1 MVLRETMSCVR
12 KPTQVEAG
20 SDSKKSRIPGTIP
33 KKSSDLSDPTME
45 SGNSRQL
52 RLRLA
57 ETLGGLDL
65 FGSHFLVREDLLH
78 EIQFF
83 FHESL
88 ESPLVHGRGNQSVDV
103 GVSLPWFQSSVL
115 QFFNSLDPGSNLL
128 NEWNDEKS
136 IKILTCGKMILC
148 HTEFQSRDLE
158 LRWMFDCDF
167 LEWLFEKQQQTPS
180 QIQLSILGC
189 YSQRWYIT
197 IGVLAEFAY
206 LFDPFWLVDEGWGM
220 IKVYIIL
227 YSYL

>member
-167 LEWLFEKQQQTPS
+167 LEWCLRSNNKH
-180 QIQLSILGC
+180 LL
-189 YSQRWYIT
+189 R
-197 IGVLAEFAY
+197 
-206 LFDPFWLVDEGWGM
+206 
-220 IKVYIIL
+220 
-227 YSYL
+227 YSYLFWVATLNVDISQLGCLQNLLTFLILFD

>member
-45 SGNSRQL
+45 SWNSRQL

-83 FHESL
+83 FM
-88 ESPLVHGRGNQSVDV
+88 
-103 GVSLPWFQSSVL
+103 
-115 QFFNSLDPGSNLL
+115 
-128 NEWNDEKS
+128 
-136 IKILTCGKMILC
+136 KILKVHWSMDVVINGCWGIAALASVFCSTV
-148 HTEFQSRDLE
+148 FQ
-158 LRWMFDCDF
+158 
-167 LEWLFEKQQQTPS
+167 LFGPRKQP
-180 QIQLSILGC
+180 
-189 YSQRWYIT
+189 
-197 IGVLAEFAY
+197 A
-206 LFDPFWLVDEGWGM
+206 
-220 IKVYIIL
+220 
-227 YSYL
+227 

>member
-83 FHESL
+83 S
-88 ESPLVHGRGNQSVDV
+88 
-103 GVSLPWFQSSVL
+103 
-115 QFFNSLDPGSNLL
+115 
-128 NEWNDEKS
+128 
-136 IKILTCGKMILC
+136 
-148 HTEFQSRDLE
+148 
-158 LRWMFDCDF
+158 
-167 LEWLFEKQQQTPS
+167 
-180 QIQLSILGC
+180 
-189 YSQRWYIT
+189 
-197 IGVLAEFAY
+197 
-206 LFDPFWLVDEGWGM
+206 
-220 IKVYIIL
+220 
-227 YSYL
+227 

>member
-45 SGNSRQL
+45 SWNSRQL

-83 FHESL
+83 FHENL
-88 ESPLVHGRGNQSVDV
+88 ESPLVHGRGNQWML
-103 GVSLPWFQSSVL
+103 GYRCPGFSLLFYSFSTLWTPEATC
-115 QFFNSLDPGSNLL
+115 L

-136 IKILTCGKMILC
+136 WKIHKNPNLWKNDTLSHWISKPRLGVTLNVW
-148 HTEFQSRDLE
+148 L
-158 LRWMFDCDF
+158 WF
-167 LEWLFEKQQQTPS
+167 LGLLFEKQHQAPS

-206 LFDPFWLVDEGWGM
+206 LFD
-220 IKVYIIL
+220 
-227 YSYL
+227 